1 MNVEQH
7 EVGRTYFP
15 VTKGGIFDC
24 KCELTV
30 TYYPI
35 QQQGGYKCVGANAQ
49 FHYPAV
55 FGDNSDASLS
65 IISSYQMAVDAGAI
79 DGKKKIFLNI
89 APCSL
94 TSIGGASEGAATVLA
109 FLGCKMPENS
119 MITGFVDSFGLTK
132 ISHSELMN
140 EPIHKIDCLK
150 SKALGAGKCRLTL
163 LFPEENAHE
172 FGKDIPKNAI
182 PVATIGKALSQIKK
196 MQTQ

>member
-1 MNVEQH
+1 M
-7 EVGRTYFP
+7 
-15 VTKGGIFDC
+15 
-24 KCELTV
+24 
-30 TYYPI
+30 
-35 QQQGGYKCVGANAQ
+35 
-49 FHYPAV
+49 
-55 FGDNSDASLS
+55 
-65 IISSYQMAVDAGAI
+65 
-79 DGKKKIFLNI
+79 NI

-172 FGKDIPKNAI
+172 FGKDIPQTLVDDRFLIKHVKDYYLTKGTEVSYQILLALLYGKNDNKV
-182 PVATIGKALSQIKK
+182 PF
-196 MQTQ
+196 